1 MRVSVLGGGSW
12 GTALADVL
20 ARQGNE
26 VSLWL
31 RDTAVAQDINGKHEN
46 TRYLKGHVL
55 PDTLTATT
63 YLPSSLKDAEAV
75 VVVIPTPSIRE
86 VLREHAHSI
95 PTQVPIIAASKGIE
109 NGTLMTVA
117 QILEDVLP
125 EVYEPYLAFLSGPS
139 FAKEVCAQQPTAVTI
154 AASWHKVAERSQ
166 ALFTAPYFRTYTSTD
181 VLGVEVG
188 GALKNVMAIGAG
200 IADGLGF
207 GHNTR
212 AALITRGLA
221 EISRVGTVMGANPL
235 TFMGLAGMGDLVLTC
250 TGGLSRNRTV
260 GVELGKG
267 KKLEQILEELGM
279 VAEGVKTTASA
290 HDLGKKL
297 GVEMPITEAVY
308 QVLYEGKSPKQ
319 AVVELMS
326 RAPKS
331 ENQ

>member
-20 ARQGNE
+20 ARVGND
-26 VSLWL
+26 VSLWM
-31 RDTAVAQDINGKHEN
+31 RNEAVARDINTIHQN
-46 TRYLKGHVL
+46 TRYLKDHIL
-55 PDTLTATT
+55 PDTLTATVKIEA
-63 YLPSSLKDAEAV
+63 SLEGAEAV
-75 VVVIPTPSIRE
+75 VVVIPTPAIRE
-86 VLREHAHSI
+86 VLGPHASAL
-95 PTQVPIIAASKGIE
+95 PQQVPIIAASKGIE

-139 FAKEVCAQQPTAVTI
+139 FAREVCAQQPTAVTV
-154 AASWHKVAERSQ
+154 AAHWGKVAERSQ
-166 ALFTAPYFRTYTSTD
+166 ALFTAPYFRAYTTTD

-207 GHNTR
+207 GHNAR

-221 EISRVGTVMGANPL
+221 EITRVGTVMGANPL

-267 KKLEQILEELGM
+267 KKLPQILEELGM

-290 HDLGKKL
+290 RDLGLKL

-308 QVLYEGKSPKQ
+308 QVIYQDKSPKE

-326 RAPKS
+326 RAPKP